1 MKYRIFEVC
10 QDELIEF
17 CEINDTSKEIDM
29 GLINQLIDKY
39 TVRASSIIE
48 EKSKDYYYPLRNKD
62 LLKKVVLA
70 LINDCYLSFDEKGI
84 YI

>member
-17 CEINDTSKEIDM
+17 CENNISKSIDFEIINE
-29 GLINQLIDKY
+29 LIEKY
-39 TVRASSIIE
+39 TKKACAIIE
-48 EKSKDYYYPLRNKD
+48 EKSKDYTYPLKNKD
-62 LLKKVVLA
+62 LIKKVVLA

-84 YI
+84 YS